1 MKYPEWNSSRFV
13 LVLSLFLMVFLQA
26 NCAQTPAEQ
35 GRKALEEA
43 AQAMGGLEALG
54 EIKNIRREG
63 TTQPSPLGQARS
75 ASERLY
81 VQPSR
86 PYTQIIDFTVPRQVE
101 ITGAAGILR
110 VTDWEKG
117 GYRESRGTVF
127 PLEPRH
133 LNGTRKEWDRDIAK
147 FLVYALG
154 EESTIEGI
162 GQSELEGRPHRVV
175 SVTSMDGILYK
186 VYLDDSSHLIS
197 KLEFTEDRNPYGDLA
212 KERLFADYREVDGV
226 KLPFSETTL
235 EMDLVTQVREWSSI
249 AVNGELQEDLFT
261 IPSDLQERARSLAH
275 ADTVPVIPTEIAEGV
290 YFGEGIGTNN
300 MWVEFEEFVL
310 VAEGPNTEM
319 QTLEAIQQIQAT
331 VGDKPIR
338 YLVTTHHHADHVG
351 GIRGFA
357 AEGATIV
364 THASNEEVI
373 REILT
378 RPHTLNPDR
387 LVQSQIEPQIE
398 TVENRKTISDGTRTV
413 ELVHIPNSHA
423 DGYLAIYLP
432 RERLIFQSDM
442 FEILQGETGQPVVRP
457 EARDFY
463 DAVRKFRWRVDQIV
477 PGHGRLFKWQELLDA
492 LGEIG

>member
-13 LVLSLFLMVFLQA
+13 LVFSLFLMVFFEA
-26 NCAQTPAEQ
+26 NCTQTPAEQ
-35 GRKALEEA
+35 GRQALEEA
-43 AQAMGGLEALG
+43 AQAMGGLEALR
-54 EIKNIRREG
+54 EIENISREG
-63 TTQPSPLGQARS
+63 TTQPSSLGQART

-101 ITGAAGILR
+101 MTGAARTLR

-133 LNGTRKEWDRDIAK
+133 LNGTRQEWDRDISR

-154 EESTIEGI
+154 EESTIQGI
-162 GQSELEGRPHRVV
+162 GQHELEGRPHRVV

-212 KERLFADYREVDGV
+212 KERLFSDYREVGNI
-226 KLPFSETTL
+226 KLPFSETTK
-235 EMDLVTQVREWSSI
+235 EMGLVTQVREWSSI
-249 AVNGELQEDLFT
+249 IVNAELREDLFE
-261 IPSDLQERARSLAH
+261 IPSEIQEKARSLAH

-310 VAEGPNTEM
+310 VVEGPNTEM
-319 QTLEAIQQIQAT
+319 QTLEAIHQIQET
-331 VGDKPIR
+331 IGNKPIR

-364 THASNEEVI
+364 THAQNEEVI

-387 LVQSQIEPQIE
+387 LAQSQLEPQIE
-398 TVENRKTISDGTRTV
+398 TVEDRKTISDGTQTV
-413 ELVHIPNSHA
+413 ELVHLPNPHV

-432 RERLIFQSDM
+432 RAQLLFESDM
-442 FEILQGETGQPVVRP
+442 FEILQGETGPRVVRP
-457 EARDFY
+457 EARVFY
-463 DAVRKFRWRVDQIV
+463 DAVRKARWRVNQIV
-477 PGHGRLFKWQELLDA
+477 PGHGRLLKWQELVDA
-492 LGEIG
+492 LEESG